1 MLDVAAR
8 SIHTTRLASMLSP
21 STLISPNLELVL
33 FCGAE
38 TKRLTGALNP
48 AVVISVGVAM
58 RIHRTLRSVRLGARP
73 LHADC
78 VGPGIPE
85 TTLIS
90 GSEFARVP
98 CVALPTNRVRVL
110 SVSIDMMEYRVAGH
124 LTPQFCRGSIAT
136 PGDDMGVPV
145 DSDKMVCIHAHVFL
159 LEMKVSARRVKLH
172 VLGCQ

>member
-21 STLISPNLELVL
+21 STLISPNLELEL
-33 FCGAE
+33 FCGAI
-38 TKRLTGALNP
+38 TTRLTGALNP
-48 AVVISVGVAM
+48 EVVVPISVAM
-58 RIHRTLRSVRLGARP
+58 RIHRTLRSVGLGARP
-73 LHADC
+73 LHADL

-85 TTLIS
+85 RALIS
-90 GSEFARVP
+90 GSEFAGVP

-110 SVSIDMMEYRVAGH
+110 SMSPDMMEYCVAGH
-124 LTPQFCRGSIAT
+124 LTPQFCRGRIAT

-172 VLGCQ
+172 VLGCR